1 MKNAFEKI
9 KSFFRENK
17 IQIIFFILILVVVA
31 IVEYY
36 LGRSPLGPDG
46 NFGLWDSNI
55 WSSENS
61 QRVADPY
68 TFSHIAHGLIFYW
81 FLSLVAKG
89 LPKKHRLIIAVLIEA
104 GWEILENSPIII
116 NRYRDVTIASGYVGD
131 SILNSTCDVIWMAI
145 GFWFASFARV
155 WASILLIIVME
166 VGCLFWVRDNLT
178 LNVIMLVHPSTSI
191 QEWQIKGKK

>member
-1 MKNAFEKI
+1 VKNIFLKI
-9 KSFFRENK
+9 KKFIKENK
-17 IQIIFFILILVVVA
+17 FQIASFIAILVIVA

-46 NFGLWDSNI
+46 RFGLWDANI

-81 FLSLVAKG
+81 FLHIVARK
-89 LPKKHRLIIAVLIEA
+89 LPKKQRLIIAVLLEA

-116 NRYRDVTIASGYVGD
+116 NRYRDVTIASGYIGD
-131 SILNSTCDVIWMAI
+131 SILNSTCDVIWAAL

-178 LNVIMLVHPSTSI
+178 LNVLMLVHPSAKI
-191 QEWQIKGKK
+191 QEWQIQGKK